1 MNYFLRYPKACVLF
15 CLVGSACFSGCQ
27 NQQQVEQ
34 EVASLEEQ
42 IKNANATIVST
53 TAELRTLEGKA
64 KVLANENR
72 LHRLPAGKTSND
84 VKLNELS
91 EDSDTQ
97 GLALGRVA
105 SAWDERNTRLAA
117 LQADIGKLIESNAS
131 IAEQASSLVTQV
143 PSPLRQAETDYNTPH
158 EKAQAQADSPVW
170 HTAISIISR
179 DFLPLWL
186 ALLPLLFLIWLFVRY
201 DLRQAIVA
209 KERVRAQEHFMK
221 LPGSKY
227 FAIRF
232 LARQKLAF
240 LALLAILVTFL
251 SLRSLESTDL
261 ELLIAY
267 RERLK
272 PQLAELIMRQDTL
285 ITQTEKIQQTL
296 ASDSKNNEQQ
306 LRPEHR
312 KSLVTQV
319 VGPPSPTAE
328 LIQQPTRASL
338 TQSHD
343 AALNQ
348 VTQYAQQ
355 TEFLSLIGQDIQ
367 GDLAAAQKIDEQLK
381 QFSDN
386 HIAHQSRL
394 VYTQATLVILFLC
407 INVGLIGSWGRQRKK
422 YERAHFHS
430 CPACFTADCWGEP
443 RSEATSSGD
452 KKITGK
458 TGKVVRC
465 KNCGFEQPDSQ
476 SKLRH
481 LRFPTIGYTSSGKT
495 VWMTFF
501 YRAILRSNLTGAT
514 FKLGKIPDTIRSN
527 LEGIEE
533 RFMKPS
539 ATLTDF
545 DAKKLGENQQFL
557 MTFRDRLPP
566 VSASGLLALYDLSG
580 GTGASGAEGTQ
591 QQTLAYRQTEGFLYF
606 IDASAKE
613 TDTEGI
619 NQQREHLS
627 TFCKQIRIERKMSNG
642 HIPVPI
648 AVCVAKMDQNRIDA
662 GETNPAETLEKELRD
677 INPDNTLNNR
687 LIQERH
693 QIIQENLTELFPRW
707 NIDETFRQLVGGR
720 FMYFPMSAGN
730 FSDENLEFT
739 PFGIVEPVAWLM
751 HMHGLETLDDSFIN
765 RMIKYL

>member
-15 CLVGSACFSGCQ
+15 CLVGCAYFSGCQ
-27 NQQQVEQ
+27 TQQQVEQ

-72 LHRLPAGKTSND
+72 LHRLPAGKNTND

-117 LQADIGKLIESNAS
+117 LQADIGKLAESNAS
-131 IAEQASSLVTQV
+131 IAEQASLLVTQV
-143 PSPLRQAETDYNTPH
+143 PSPLRQAEINYNTPH

-170 HTAISIISR
+170 HTAISVISR

-221 LPGSKY
+221 LPGSKH
-227 FAIRF
+227 FVIRF

-261 ELLIAY
+261 ELLNAY

-272 PQLAELIMRQDTL
+272 PQIAELITRQDRL
-285 ITQTEKIQQTL
+285 ITQTENIQQSL
-296 ASDSKNNEQQ
+296 ANDSKNNEQQ

-343 AALNQ
+343 GALNQ

-407 INVGLIGSWGRQRKK
+407 INLGLIGSWGRQRKK

-443 RSEATSSGD
+443 RSEAKSSGD

-476 SKLRH
+476 SKLRQ
-481 LRFPTIGYTSSGKT
+481 LRFPTIGYTKSGKT

-501 YRAILRSNLTGAT
+501 HRAILHNSHTGAT
-514 FKLGKIPDTIRSN
+514 FKLAEIPDAIRSN
-527 LEGIEE
+527 LEELSE
-533 RFMKPS
+533 RFMMPN

-545 DAKKLGENQQFL
+545 NAKKLGENQQFL

-566 VSASGLLALYDLSG
+566 VSASGLLTLYDLSG
-580 GTGASGAEGTQ
+580 ATSASGAEGTQ

-606 IDASAKE
+606 IDAE
-613 TDTEGI
+613 NTNTEGI
-619 NQQREHLS
+619 NQQRKQLND
-627 TFCKQIRIERKMSNG
+627 FCEQIRAERKILNG

-662 GETNPAETLEKELRD
+662 GEDKREVSLENKLRD

-687 LIQERH
+687 LIQARH
-693 QIIQENLTELFPRW
+693 KIVLDNLGELFPRW

-720 FMYFPMSAGN
+720 FMYFPMSAGD
-730 FSDENLEFT
+730 FSDENLHID